1 MLYIKD
7 ILQASVCSF
16 CENIYED
23 NSLDENE
30 FIKYLNDFMP
40 EENIQECLK
49 SCTADIAY
57 DIKNI
62 DNICDNLLWTKHKMF
77 EEYEVIEPCKS
88 AYLKTLE
95 KDKTINI
102 EAFVDNLT
110 QELLSIQK
118 L

>member
-40 EENIQECLK
+40 EENIQDDVRI
-49 SCTADIAY
+49 DI
-57 DIKNI
+57 
-62 DNICDNLLWTKHKMF
+62 
-77 EEYEVIEPCKS
+77 
-88 AYLKTLE
+88 
-95 KDKTINI
+95 
-102 EAFVDNLT
+102 
-110 QELLSIQK
+110 
-118 L
+118 

>member
-1 MLYIKD
+1 
-7 ILQASVCSF
+7 
-16 CENIYED
+16 
-23 NSLDENE
+23 
-30 FIKYLNDFMP
+30 
-40 EENIQECLK
+40 
-49 SCTADIAY
+49 
-57 DIKNI
+57 
-62 DNICDNLLWTKHKMF
+62 MF